1 MHPLEDEGLL
11 PREVTVHLLPF
22 ANPHGYFLNVPWV
35 RTLLRRVRPS
45 FLHAHY
51 ASGYGTLAER
61 AGFHPVVLSVWGSDV
76 LVFPEKSPWRHRLV
90 RRNLAAADLVAV
102 TSEVLRRR
110 VMELGVEQERIALTP
125 FGIDCRVF
133 RPVDR
138 SASDRE
144 FVIGTVKSLE
154 YVYGVDLLIRAFAQ
168 LKARY
173 PMSRLRLVIAGKG
186 SLETD
191 LKSLA
196 EELGIGGVTEFTGF
210 VPHTEVPRLLRRFSV
225 FVALSRRESF
235 GVAVLE
241 ASATGLPVVVSDTD
255 GFMETMRDGETGIMV
270 PARYQEAA
278 AALERLFLDPD
289 LMRRLG
295 VAGRRFVEREYDWQ
309 RSLDRMETAYDL
321 LLTGVASDSQQ
332 IPKS

>member
-1 MHPLEDEGLL
+1 
-11 PREVTVHLLPF
+11 
-22 ANPHGYFLNVPWV
+22 
-35 RTLLRRVRPS
+35 
-45 FLHAHY
+45 
-51 ASGYGTLAER
+51 
-61 AGFHPVVLSVWGSDV
+61 
-76 LVFPEKSPWRHRLV
+76 
-90 RRNLAAADLVAV
+90 
-102 TSEVLRRR
+102 
-110 VMELGVEQERIALTP
+110 
-125 FGIDCRVF
+125 
-133 RPVDR
+133 
-138 SASDRE
+138 
-144 FVIGTVKSLE
+144 
-154 YVYGVDLLIRAFAQ
+154 
-168 LKARY
+168 
-173 PMSRLRLVIAGKG
+173 
-186 SLETD
+186 
-191 LKSLA
+191 
-196 EELGIGGVTEFTGF
+196 
-210 VPHTEVPRLLRRFSV
+210 LRRFSV